1 MLLFCGFIICEERS
15 IKHEPKTPW
24 IKYRRKDRNYL
35 TRFWRHYYIYT
46 LATRTCFGFF
56 WPRLAAFRGHRRQ
69 GIEIASEELPWHQ
82 NKNMN
87 LPIFSDECLLTLL
100 N

>member
-1 MLLFCGFIICEERS
+1 MPNTSSIGLF
-15 IKHEPKTPW
+15 PW
-24 IKYRRKDRNYL
+24 IKYSRKDRNSL

-56 WPRLAAFRGHRRQ
+56 WPRLAVFCGHRRQ

-87 LPIFSDECLLTLL
+87 LPIFSDEYLLTLL